1 MPIESSLKPKKI
13 EIHSLQVD
21 DELQSTRLASF
32 SRRTIAF
39 ALDWVIIILCTEMM
53 ALMLPLALIFWLIR
67 GRVKKSLRKGQ
78 RLMKRSMLLA
88 DRQIASYEIDV
99 KVRRRFTRY
108 MVIYLYILMYLP
120 IVLALGWSV
129 SWLVELINPEQY
141 GAVAERANQIFS
153 SVFQPISSLNTAFDL
168 LIRFLGAFL
177 YFGLFTWQ
185 WDGQTPGKRLLHIK
199 AAKISGKPFSFWSS
213 LERAT
218 GYTSSAAFLLYGFF
232 QCFWDRNRQTTHD
245 KIAETV
251 VVEA

>member
-1 MPIESSLKPKKI
+1 MPTESSLKPKKI
-13 EIHSLQVD
+13 EIHPPQVD

-32 SRRTIAF
+32 SRRTAAF
-39 ALDWVIIILCTEMM
+39 ALDWAIMILCTEM
-53 ALMLPLALIFWLIR
+53 LELVLPLFLIFWLIR
-67 GRVKKSLRKGQ
+67 GRIRKSLHKGQ
-78 RLMKRSMLLA
+78 RLMKRSVLLA
-88 DRQIASYEIDV
+88 DRQIASYDIDV

-120 IVLALGWSV
+120 IVLAIGWSI
-129 SWLVELINPEQY
+129 SWIVELINPEQY
-141 GAVAERANQIFS
+141 GAVAEWADQVFS
-153 SVFQPISSLNTAFDL
+153 SVFQPINSLNAAFDL

-199 AAKISGKPFSFWSS
+199 AAKISGAPFTFWSS
-213 LERAT
+213 IERST